1 MARKSNIDS
10 TPISGVYPDKKTGEA
25 PYRVV
30 FRYLDRMGKTKQS
43 SRRNF
48 STVQEANEFRRQK
61 ERELEQAQTPIDDQI
76 TLGEYLDYWK
86 DLYVLPHLKQSTIDG
101 YINCIRIIRE
111 NLGHVRLCKL
121 DHSTI
126 NAFYLNLRQP
136 ATRDASSKPMALNSI
151 RYVKR
156 VLNKALGDA
165 ILEKIIREN
174 PCRGIKVSG
183 KSETTYNT
191 LTKSEVEF
199 LKNHIKGTA
208 LFLPV
213 SLCVTMGLRRGE
225 ALGLCWE
232 DVDFENET
240 ISIRKSLVMTSA
252 GPILQTPKTKNSFR
266 TLPMQN
272 KIKPILLAA
281 KADRDANRKLLGK
294 DYNDNDFVCSKE
306 NGDTYSPNYIT
317 HRFANVLNELPIT
330 KIRYHDLR
338 HTFATLALEN
348 NVPLKLVSHF
358 LGHATLSITGNTYS
372 HVTDPLARKH
382 FNAIADFI
390 WD

>member
-1 MARKSNIDS
+1 MARKSNIDN
-10 TPISGVYPDKKTGEA
+10 TPISGVYSDPKTGEA

-30 FRYLDRMGKTKQS
+30 FRYLDRTGKTKQS

-48 STVQEANEFRRQK
+48 ASVQEANEFRRQK
-61 ERELEQAQTPIDDQI
+61 ERELEQAQTPVDDQI
-76 TLGEYLDYWK
+76 TLSEYLDYWK
-86 DLYVLPHLKQSTIDG
+86 ERYVLPRLKQSTIDG

-111 NLGHVRLCKL
+111 NLGHIRLCKL

-136 ATRDASSKPMALNSI
+136 ATRNASSKPMALNSI

-183 KSETTYNT
+183 KSETIYNT
-191 LTKSEVEF
+191 LTKSEVD
-199 LKNHIKGTA
+199 LLTDHIRGTS

-213 SLCVTMGLRRGE
+213 SLCVSMGLRRGE

-232 DVDFENET
+232 DVDFETEN
-240 ISIRKSLVMTSA
+240 ISIRKSLVMTST

-266 TLPMQN
+266 TLPMQK

-281 KADRDANRKLLGK
+281 KEEREANRKLLGK
-294 DYNDNDFVCSKE
+294 EYHDNGFVCCKE
-306 NGDTYSPNYIT
+306 NGDSYSPNYIT
-317 HRFANVLNELPIT
+317 HRFTNVLNDLPIT

-338 HTFATLALEN
+338 HTFATIALEN
-348 NVPLKLVSHF
+348 NVPLKVVSYF

-372 HVTDPLARKH
+372 HVTDSLAREH
-382 FNAIADFI
+382 FNTIADFI
-390 WD
+390 WK

>member
-10 TPISGVYPDKKTGEA
+10 TPISGVYPDKKTGDA

-30 FRYLDRMGKTKQS
+30 FRYLDRMGKKKQS

-48 STVQEANEFRRQK
+48 STLQEANEFRRQK
-61 ERELEQAQTPIDDQI
+61 ERELEQAQTPVDDQI
-76 TLGEYLDYWK
+76 TLSEYLDYWK
-86 DLYVLPHLKQSTIDG
+86 DRYVLHQLKQSSIDG
-101 YINCIRIIRE
+101 YTNCMRILRE
-111 NLGHVRLCKL
+111 KLGHIRLCKL

-126 NAFYLNLRQP
+126 NAFFLNLMQP
-136 ATRDASSKPMALNSI
+136 TTSDASSKPMALNSI

-156 VLNKALGDA
+156 VLNKAFGDA

-174 PCRGIKVSG
+174 PCRGIKIGG
-183 KSETTYNT
+183 KSKTIYNT
-191 LTKSEVEF
+191 LTKNEVEI
-199 LKNHIKGTA
+199 LTNHIKDTA

-213 SLCVTMGLRRGE
+213 SLCVTMGLRRSE
-225 ALGLCWE
+225 ALGLRWK

-240 ISIRKSLVMTSA
+240 ISIKKTLVMTSV
-252 GPILQTPKTKNSFR
+252 GPILQTPKTKSSLR

-272 KIKPILLAA
+272 KLKPILLAA
-281 KADRDANRKLLGK
+281 KEKSDAHRKILGK

-306 NGDTYSPNYIT
+306 NGGHYSPNYIT

-330 KIRYHDLR
+330 KTRYHDLR
-338 HTFATLALEN
+338 HTFATIALEN
-348 NVPLKLVSHF
+348 NVPLKVVSYF
-358 LGHATLSITGNTYS
+358 LGHSTLSITGNIYS
-372 HVTDPLARKH
+372 HVTDPLAREH
-382 FNAIADFI
+382 FNSIANFI